1 MIGLCLKQ
9 QHVAWSVKE
18 AGRAGRRQGI
28 QAGAE
33 VVGQQTWERRDRHKH
48 FCRIELIELYLITT
62 DYGADGNQGARG

>member
-18 AGRAGRRQGI
+18 TDKTSRRQGI

-33 VVGQQTWERRDRHKH
+33 VVRQQTWERGDRHKH
-48 FCRIELIELYLITT
+48 FCRIELIELYFITT
-62 DYGADGNQGARG
+62 DYGADGNQGASG